1 MINKVEPRH
10 WWQRPI
16 ASSLRRN
23 RALRAMH
30 KLVAEGRNP
39 SSSSSNGHTLLL
51 LLERL
56 EEAGIPYVLEAHPG
70 LGYMVTGKP
79 ELKPKAWVTE
89 VELTREKLMQ
99 QVAKDKLAF
108 AALSP
113 AQQDHYT
120 AVVAQ
125 LRNHARDSD

>member
-1 MINKVEPRH
+1 
-10 WWQRPI
+10 
-16 ASSLRRN
+16 
-23 RALRAMH
+23 MH

-56 EEAGIPYVLEAHPG
+56 EEAGVPYVLEAHPG

-79 ELKPKAWVTE
+79 ELKPKPQPTE
-89 VELTREKLMQ
+89 VELTRERLNQ
-99 QVAKDKLAF
+99 QVARDRLAF

-113 AQQDHYT
+113 VQQDHYT
-120 AVVAQ
+120 AAVAQ
-125 LRNHARDSD
+125 LRSHTHDCD